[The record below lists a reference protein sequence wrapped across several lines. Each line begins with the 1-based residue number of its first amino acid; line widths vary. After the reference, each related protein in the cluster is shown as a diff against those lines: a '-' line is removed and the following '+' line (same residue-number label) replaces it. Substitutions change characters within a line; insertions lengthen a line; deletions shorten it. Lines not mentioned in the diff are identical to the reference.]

1 MEIIKKMNGRGYS
14 MDNEVLEYKAQQVME
29 QLSDD
34 IQLLIDND
42 KGDDEK

>member
-1 MEIIKKMNGRGYS
+1 MNGGYS
-14 MDNEVLEYKAQQVME
+14 MDNEVMEYLAQQVME
-29 QLSDD
+29 QLSGD

>member
-1 MEIIKKMNGRGYS
+1 
-14 MDNEVLEYKAQQVME
+14 MDNDVMEYLAQQVME

-34 IQLLIDND
+34 IQLLIDNE

>member
-1 MEIIKKMNGRGYS
+1 MNGGYS
-14 MDNEVLEYKAQQVME
+14 MDNEVMEYLAQQVME
-29 QLSDD
+29 QMSDD